1 MLKHSQL
8 KKQHPEIFHY
18 MVQHNLMILLNVL
31 MNYHLTQI
39 KAMIQ
44 ILDCMVYYVL
54 IRQETVE
61 LEYVLKEEDDLV
73 LIHQ

>member
-1 MLKHSQL
+1 
-8 KKQHPEIFHY
+8 

-31 MNYHLTQI
+31 MNYHSTQI
-39 KAMIQ
+39 KVMIQ

-54 IRQETVE
+54 IRQEMVE